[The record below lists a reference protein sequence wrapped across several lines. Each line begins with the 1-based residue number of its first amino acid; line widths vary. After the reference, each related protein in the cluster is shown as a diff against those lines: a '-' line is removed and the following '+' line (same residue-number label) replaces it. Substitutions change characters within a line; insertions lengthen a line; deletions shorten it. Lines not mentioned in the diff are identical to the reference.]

1 MVRIK
6 RPVSRQPIPKHAK
19 CVFEGKIFDVY
30 QWRQKLFNGKS
41 AVFEK
46 IKRVDTVGIFPITSD
61 KKILLSKQTQPGE
74 SPFIGAFGG
83 RIDEGEDPLKAAK
96 RELLEETGLGAD
108 RWILWSAEQFFSKID
123 WAIYNF
129 IAKDLKKASD
139 PKPDAG
145 EKIETIAVSFE
156 KFLKIVAQENYRDT
170 EVSLRLFRIIS
181 NPKELRKIK
190 KMFMDS

>member
-1 MVRIK
+1 MMIK

-19 CVFEGKIFDVY
+19 RVFEGKIFDVY
-30 QWRQKLFNGKS
+30 QWRQELFDGKF

-46 IKRVDTVGIFPITSD
+46 IKRVDTVNIFPITSD
-61 KKILLSKQTQPGE
+61 KNILLSKQTQPGGL
-74 SPFIGAFGG
+74 PFIGAFGG
-83 RIDEGEDPLKAAK
+83 RIDEGEDPLEAAK
-96 RELLEETGLGAD
+96 RELLEEAGIEAD

-129 IAKDLKKASD
+129 VAKDLKKVTD

-170 EVSLRLFRIIS
+170 EVSLRLFRIMS
-181 NPKELRKIK
+181 NPQELKKIK
-190 KMFMDS
+190 KMFMES